1 MHKNQIHL
9 LIIVEDWLT
18 TENKTKYG
26 FCSDFLSKCRDG
38 IKLESCIKSFDL
50 DMSHVKSNPM
60 IMMGLG
66 TGIAPFRAFAQE
78 QKLLSDNQHW
88 SSFNIPCN
96 CLPVEKSMLFFGAR
110 YRSKEYVYGNEFDS
124 YAKDDLLKLCLAF
137 SRDQEK
143 KVYIQHKIMENIDLL
158 KNLVNKR
165 NAYIFLCGGK
175 ESMNEIQK
183 LLIENGIDL
192 NDLKQKHRYMS
203 ELY

>member
-1 MHKNQIHL
+1 
-9 LIIVEDWLT
+9 
-18 TENKTKYG
+18 
-26 FCSDFLSKCRDG
+26 
-38 IKLESCIKSFDL
+38 
-50 DMSHVKSNPM
+50 
-60 IMMGLG
+60 
-66 TGIAPFRAFAQE
+66 
-78 QKLLSDNQHW
+78 
-88 SSFNIPCN
+88 
-96 CLPVEKSMLFFGAR
+96 
-110 YRSKEYVYGNEFDS
+110 FDS